1 MEEEKVEEQ
10 KNQGAKK
17 SKVPMII
24 VAIILVL
31 LVAIIA
37 VVGMFVNEFAQKQ
50 IINEEIETIN
60 KSGEVN
66 TEIKAKGKYA
76 DVEKALKDYIVEYQ
90 NVAKQVSE
98 KYEDQKF
105 TTILSADNFANDGP
119 DFKESRQLITDTKTK
134 GDEVKTKLA
143 EMITEEYKNKKA
155 EEAGLT
161 GKYKDLFI
169 ESIQLESELKKVNST
184 IDTVNNYLEQ
194 VENVYNFLQENVGKW
209 EVKSNIVQ
217 FTENAL
223 VQKYNGLISLVNIAA
238 NKLKI

>member
-1 MEEEKVEEQ
+1 
-10 KNQGAKK
+10 
-17 SKVPMII
+17 MII

-105 TTILSADNFANDGP
+105 TTILSADNFAMMD
-119 DFKESRQLITDTKTK
+119 QIL
-134 GDEVKTKLA
+134 
-143 EMITEEYKNKKA
+143 KN
-155 EEAGLT
+155 L
-161 GKYKDLFI
+161 D
-169 ESIQLESELKKVNST
+169 N
-184 IDTVNNYLEQ
+184 
-194 VENVYNFLQENVGKW
+194 
-209 EVKSNIVQ
+209 
-217 FTENAL
+217 
-223 VQKYNGLISLVNIAA
+223 
-238 NKLKI
+238 

>member
-143 EMITEEYKNKKA
+143 EMITEEYK
-155 EEAGLT
+155 
-161 GKYKDLFI
+161 DLFI